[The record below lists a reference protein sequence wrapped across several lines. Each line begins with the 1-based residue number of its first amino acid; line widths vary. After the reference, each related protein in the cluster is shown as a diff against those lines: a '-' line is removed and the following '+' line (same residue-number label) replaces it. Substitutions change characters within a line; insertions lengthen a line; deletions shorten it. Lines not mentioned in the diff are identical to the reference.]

1 MDVRVYRIS
10 TCHWCDKVET
20 FLKKH
25 GINYESM
32 VIDLLDGTEQE
43 NAIAES
49 YHLSKQRSFP
59 VTYIDGTCVIGFH
72 ESRLRHL
79 LKLPSLREEQERIKL
94 EDGEIKTGLSSKE
107 GVYRET
113 IEKMRE
119 WLMREAKSHGYT
131 INPNKQVV
139 EEILTGLAVNEKR
152 YGYKACPCRLAT
164 GKYQLD
170 CDIICP
176 CSYCFLDVGKN
187 GRCYCTLFV
196 SDRYIAGDPSLP
208 QYVPD
213 SRERD
218 DIREKVAKDVRK
230 EEEASIVDAPYYKAH
245 TKVVGFLRDLADRNK
260 AKVIYEK
267 IVNSLDISSS
277 SVQWG
282 EDTAHVSTTIEDTKV
297 DIKLKQDAD
306 SYVYII
312 ACSGIKGKGTS
323 GEKIFRRIDFTGHKN
338 KLFECY
344 IVIMHKTLFDVDEK
358 EVLPQFMSYKKK
370 YSSEL
375 KFITGE
381 FPNPINISAWFEAED
396 ADKDTFLIDSVSPG
410 DYMFYKIVEDIV
422 MLETDYNLLGI
433 EKQRYILSMDKLDV
447 LESKVVS
454 KMGTISMSLPK
465 SQPETLK
472 SWLHELSNNFGE
484 ISGITE
490 EARQRMNYTI
500 LKRDAIR
507 KILKDWGENSKLQGY
522 PLVSKFFL
530 DKVEG
535 LSEQYQRL
543 FTRIDSI
550 RREMTDLITMLRT
563 KIDLFLQEQSLEL
576 QRSVDETTKTQ
587 MIMQRTVEGL
597 SVIVLSYYIIHLAG
611 FIFESLEVSHV
622 IRIPVATV
630 KAIFVPI
637 AIAIS
642 WYLTFRARQFI
653 KKHTKNKSK

>member
-1 MDVRVYRIS
+1 MDIRVYRIS
-10 TCHWCDKVET
+10 TCHWCDKVEAL
-20 FLKKH
+20 LKRYNVGFKS
-25 GINYESM
+25 I
-32 VIDLLDGTEQE
+32 VVDLMEGEEQE
-43 NAIAES
+43 RAIAEA
-49 YHLSKQRSFP
+49 YHLSRQRSFP
-59 VTYIDGTCVIGFH
+59 VTYIDGTCIIGFH
-72 ESRLRHL
+72 ESRIRSV
-79 LKLPSLREEQERIKL
+79 LKLHAREDE
-94 EDGEIKTGLSSKE
+94 SKE
-107 GVYRET
+107 SKIKSGGETSRFTIDGVEDRKTVE
-113 IEKMRE
+113 ELRQ
-119 WLMREAKSHGYT
+119 WLEREAISHGYK
-131 INPNKQVV
+131 INPDKNVI
-139 EEILTGLAVNEKR
+139 EEIIIGFARNEKR

-164 GKYQLD
+164 GKYQMD

-176 CSYCFLDVGKN
+176 CSYCFLDVEKN

-218 DIREKVAKDVRK
+218 DVREEAAKDVRK
-230 EEEASIVDAPYYKAH
+230 EEEASIVGTPHYRAH
-245 TKVVGFLRDLADRNK
+245 TRVVGFLRDLADRNK

-312 ACSGIKGKGTS
+312 ACSGIKVKATT
-323 GEKIFRRIDFTGHKN
+323 GEEIFRRIDFTGYKN

-344 IVIMHKTLFDVDEK
+344 IVVLHKTLFDVDEK

-375 KFITGE
+375 NFIIQG
-381 FPNPINISAWFEAED
+381 NPINISAWFETEN
-396 ADKDTFLIDSVSPG
+396 ADKDTFLIGSVNPG
-410 DYMFYKIVEDIV
+410 DYMFDKIVEDIV

-472 SWLHELSNNFGE
+472 AWLHELSNNFGE

-507 KILKDWGENSKLQGY
+507 KILKDWEESSKSQGY

-535 LSEQYQRL
+535 LSDQYQRL

-576 QRSVDETTKTQ
+576 QQSVDETTKTQ
-587 MIMQRTVEGL
+587 MIMQHTVESL
-597 SVIVLSYYIIHLAG
+597 SVIVLSYYITHMAG

-622 IRIPVATV
+622 ISIPVATV

-637 AIAIS
+637 AIVIS